1 MWVKNQQKINRG
13 YKSTR
18 KCIYRTHQ
26 LERITALKWGGAPVE
41 LFLFLN
47 NVFIAPLCVYKCN
60 ICNKPFFHYD
70 TKRHTKTQHD
80 TIGKICY
87 KGCVNRCNTGGILC
101 NRALIGGGGA
111 EKYRFKK
118 CGSVFKTRK
127 ILFSGKYRR
136 KSYFEPSL
144 ALVLPCMPCMPS
156 SSTIQRITP
165 QCNKYACT
173 LVLWLLVCPPV

>member
-1 MWVKNQQKINRG
+1 M
-13 YKSTR
+13 
-18 KCIYRTHQ
+18 
-26 LERITALKWGGAPVE
+26 
-41 LFLFLN
+41 N

-60 ICNKPFFHYD
+60 DCNKPFFHYD
-70 TKRHTKTQHD
+70 TKRHTEIQHD

-87 KGCVNRCNTGGILC
+87 KGCVNRCNTGAILC

-144 ALVLPCMPCMPS
+144 ALVYLCIILYPSISLYNLSQPLVLPCMPS
-156 SSTIQRITP
+156 SSTIQRNTP

-173 LVLWLLVCPPV
+173 LVLWLLMCLPV